1 MYSNTLELKLMVLR
15 FLADL
20 MVFNQR
26 SPWVHDDLVK
36 LQRRYII
43 LIRMAY
49 QQQPESEGLLQA
61 LAGMSLLLEDA
72 WSEETANAQLSLLL
86 SELAS
91 A

>member
-1 MYSNTLELKLMVLR
+1 MQGTRLELKLMVLR

-20 MVFNQR
+20 MVFNQ
-26 SPWVHDDLVK
+26 STPWINEALVE
-36 LQRRYII
+36 LQRKYVT

-49 QQQPESEGLLQA
+49 QQQPESEGLLQV

-72 WSEETANAQLSLLL
+72 WSEEEANAQLNLLL

>member
-1 MYSNTLELKLMVLR
+1 MYGNTLELKLMVLR

-20 MVFNQR
+20 MVFNQ
-26 SPWVHDDLVK
+26 SPPWVNDGLVE
-36 LQRRYII
+36 LQQQYVI

-49 QQQPESEGLLQA
+49 QQQPESEGLLQV

-72 WSEETANAQLSLLL
+72 WSEEEANAQLNLLL